1 MLDLGDTLM
10 QGTTVLPHVP
20 DALQAFQQFRGDDG
34 KPLALCLVSD
44 FDMPTL
50 PATPTKIKPIFARY
64 IAILDQLHL
73 RPFFEPVNR
82 RVTLSTHAG
91 VLKPNRKIFEFA
103 LRRLGVA
110 AQLSDCI
117 FITECARHVNHCRQE
132 LGMKALQFGKDFT
145 DWSQAPMLVAALAA
159 PGSVNLAPSLRAWSA
174 GQGLESLSGIEEGGE
189 AGVVLAQARRWV
201 PLVGK
206 QLADL
211 DGVHVSLPVPLELRT
226 DANGRL
232 SCNAGQP
239 SPEDVAEAA
248 SYVRGLVARGE
259 LGKQAGPLATH
270 EVETDPQGRRL
281 LKRRGFS
288 QI

>member
-1 MLDLGDTLM
+1 MLDLGGTLM
-10 QGTTVLPHVP
+10 QGTTVLPHVL
-20 DALQAFQQFRGDDG
+20 DAIQAFQQFRGDDS

-44 FDMPTL
+44 FDMPAL
-50 PATPTKIKPIFARY
+50 PATPAKIKPIFARY
-64 IAILDQLHL
+64 VAILDQLHL
-73 RPFFEPVNR
+73 RSFFEPVNR
-82 RVTLSTHAG
+82 CVTLSTHAG
-91 VLKPNRKIFEFA
+91 VLKPNRKIFELA

-117 FITECARHVNHCRQE
+117 FITECAGHVNHCRQE

-159 PGSVNLAPSLRAWSA
+159 SGGANLVPSLKAWSA

-189 AGVVLAQARRWV
+189 AGVVRAQARQWV

-211 DGVHVSLPVPLELRT
+211 DGVHVSLPVPVELQT

-232 SCNAGQP
+232 SCHAGQP
-239 SPEDVAEAA
+239 SPEDVAEST
-248 SYVRGLVARGE
+248 SYVRGLVSRGE
-259 LGKQAGPLATH
+259 LGGPLATH